1 MLELSHLDLEF
12 LYFVARF
19 LVDLASAAAVFKP
32 GFAKFL
38 ETLDPAIDLL
48 VANIMLDGRF
58 TIVAVILKTFL
69 DDLDAL
75 FLGGVP

>member
-1 MLELSHLDLEF
+1 MLKLSHLDLKF
-12 LYFVARF
+12 LYFVARLLIDF
-19 LVDLASAAAVFKP
+19 AFSAAVFKP
-32 GFAKFL
+32 GFAKLF

-48 VANIMLDGRF
+48 VADIMLDGRF